1 MKDNVIHKTNK
12 VLEKALKDHN
22 THLEKLALSAGVHAL
37 RKTYAQLTCV
47 QLKALIAP
55 LKRKGDPATPSKKA
69 DLIRTLE
76 SWKDRT
82 EVEIQPP
89 SLETLQALV
98 VVEVAKEDVAEDVND
113 DEYEEV

>member
-1 MKDNVIHKTNK
+1 M
-12 VLEKALKDHN
+12 
-22 THLEKLALSAGVHAL
+22 
-37 RKTYAQLTCV
+37 
-47 QLKALIAP
+47 
-55 LKRKGDPATPSKKA
+55 PSRKA